1 MSFAHGSAPHGAAA
15 ALPRGTTAAVESPPP
30 GLVVDT
36 ARPGDAPGDAAGYA
50 FARPAARYSLP
61 DPRGRTFFAVE
72 LEVFAPGSPEQV
84 FQLPHGARPHGALSR
99 AAHRPESTETLRA
112 SDAGYRTRET
122 DPGGL
127 QVYPGV
133 LDAAFEMDRRVSL
146 DPATASAAGFGAVR
160 LLNAGRRYDAF
171 ALTRNSD
178 SRPIRLLHGRKTFDP
193 RRGILLDPPYGDL
206 VPFFAGTATPWSL
219 SEAELE
225 IPVRDPSHFLDRAV
239 QADSYAGTGR
249 LDGTK
254 ELVGKPKPFARGGTA
269 SAPVLNVPLVQV
281 DPVSLVFQWTDGPG
295 SVVKLYEGGREV
307 FAADGDVPDLYAGAA
322 PAPGHYR
329 TDNARGVLQLGS
341 RPVRALTADV
351 TGAWPVAGAMSTA
364 ARMALAVLEET
375 MALPAAMLDRASFLA
390 LDAAYPY
397 VAGVWL
403 DAETTG
409 ADLAHSLLG
418 SIGAR
423 MLPGRDGRM
432 VAHPL
437 RALGTGV
444 RPRGKWT
451 PRELVDLAP
460 QPLPATLDPPP
471 VRWRVGYGRNHT
483 VQASDLNPAL
493 DAARQQFLAEE
504 YRFASWS
511 SAEVARAW
519 RRPTDPPPLGTH
531 LLVQQQAQALA
542 DALGALWGPR
552 PRLYA
557 AELPVSIAA
566 AFDLGDVVVL
576 QFPLNDLGEGK
587 LGQIVGEQTRS
598 FDGTS
603 ILSVLV

>member
-1 MSFAHGSAPHGAAA
+1 MSHAHGSAPHGAAA
-15 ALPRGTTAAVESPPP
+15 ALPRGSTAAVRQPPP
-30 GLVVDT
+30 AAVIVG
-36 ARPGDAPGDAAGYA
+36 AADAGA
-50 FARPAARYSLP
+50 FARPAASYTVP
-61 DPRGRTFFAVE
+61 DPRSRMFFALE
-72 LEVFAPGSPEQV
+72 LEVYAPGSPERV
-84 FQLPHGARPHGALSR
+84 FHLPHGSRPHGALSR
-99 AAHRPESTETLRA
+99 AAYSPESTETLRA

-122 DPGGL
+122 DPGGVR
-127 QVYPGV
+127 VYPGV
-133 LDAAFEMDRRVSL
+133 LDAAFEVDRRVSL
-146 DPATASAAGFGAVR
+146 DPATASTASFGAVR

-178 SRPIRLLHGRKTFDP
+178 SRPVRLLHGRKEFDP

-225 IPVRDPSHFLDRAV
+225 IPVRDPSYFLDRPV
-239 QADSYAGTGR
+239 QADSYAGTGG
-249 LDGTK
+249 LEGTK
-254 ELVGKPKPFARGGTA
+254 ELAGKAKPFARGGTA
-269 SAPVLNVPLVQV
+269 AAPVQNVPLVQV
-281 DPVSLVFQWTDGPG
+281 DPVSLVYQWTDGPG
-295 SVVKLYEGGREV
+295 TVVRLYEGGREV
-307 FAADGDVPDLYAGAA
+307 FAQDGDAADLYAGTA
-322 PAPGHYR
+322 PAAGHFR
-329 TDNARGVLQLGS
+329 TNNARGVLQLGS
-341 RPVRALTADV
+341 RPVRTLTADV
-351 TGAWPVAGAMSTA
+351 TGTWSVAGAISTA

-375 MALPAAMLDRASFLA
+375 MALPAAMLDRGSFLA
-390 LDAAYPY
+390 LDAAYPFT
-397 VAGVWL
+397 AGLWL
-403 DAETTG
+403 EAEATG
-409 ADLAHSLLG
+409 AALADALLG

-437 RALGTGV
+437 RALATGA

-451 PRELVDLAP
+451 PRELVSLAP

-471 VRWRVGYGRNHT
+471 VRWRVGYGRNHA
-483 VQASDLNPAL
+483 VQTSDLNPAL
-493 DAARQQFLAEE
+493 DAARAQFLAEE

-519 RRPTDPPPLGTH
+519 RRPNDPPPLGTH

-576 QFPLNDLGEGK
+576 QFPLNDLAEGR
-587 LGQIVGEQTRS
+587 LGQIVGEQARS

-603 ILSVLV
+603 VLLVLV